1 MKKHPDKKPRH
12 KPAPAKRRKA
22 KPRFSASSH
31 PAFPRSA
38 SANKPADWER
48 GEDYAARVEQPS
60 WPANEIKIGKRH
72 RKELG
77 DIKALAADIN
87 QHGLLHPI
95 VIGLRN
101 NLIAGE
107 RRLAAWKVSNFRDQA
122 IPIHTVPLDDIVG
135 GEWAENDPALRK
147 NFTPSEA
154 VAIARELR
162 PRLEAAAKER
172 QRAGGQIK
180 GSGKKLADADK
191 GRAVAKIA
199 KATGK
204 GARTL
209 EKAEAIVAAAEKE
222 PAKFGKLKSDMDKSG
237 RVDGP
242 FKRLQTMLAAEQ
254 IRKEPPP
261 LPGNG
266 PYRGIVADPPW
277 AAEPED
283 DDPARLE
290 RGYYPYPTMTPAQIA
305 AMPVASIV
313 HDDCVLG
320 LWITNF
326 HLVRGHHLEILEAW
340 GFEPITLRTWV
351 KDRMGRGQVLR
362 GQTEHC
368 IIATRGKP
376 VIQVDNITTLFRA
389 MADKG
394 HHSRKPQKFYDNFER
409 LVAAPRYAT
418 LFETVDRGPKW
429 DGHGDKV
436 AFKEAAE

>member
-1 MKKHPDKKPRH
+1 MKKRPIKKPYR
-12 KPAPAKRRKA
+12 KPLSAPIVRPTGWRKGA
-22 KPRFSASSH
+22 RAL
-31 PAFPRSA
+31 
-38 SANKPADWER
+38 
-48 GEDYAARVEQPS
+48 GELTLKVSQVKVGD
-60 WPANEIKIGKRH
+60 RH
-72 RKELG
+72 RKEMG
-77 DIKALAADIN
+77 DITALARDIN
-87 QHGLLHPI
+87 ERGLLHPI
-95 VIGLRN
+95 VVDQKNR
-101 NLIAGE
+101 LIAGE
-107 RRLAAWKVSNFRDQA
+107 RRLKAWQLSSFRDQP
-122 IPIHTVPLDDIVG
+122 IPVHVVPLEDIVA

-172 QRAGGQIK
+172 KRLGGAAGGK
-180 GSGKKLADADK
+180 KAGKLKDAEAGETSVK
-191 GRAVAKIA
+191 VA

-209 EKAEAIVAAAEKE
+209 EKAEAIVEAAEAN
-222 PAKFGKLKSDMDKSG
+222 PSRFGKLKSDMDKSG

-242 FKRLQTMLAAEQ
+242 FKRLQTMKAAEQ

-261 LPGNG
+261 LPGND

-277 AAEPED
+277 AAEPDDED
-283 DDPARLE
+283 PDRLE

-305 AMPVASIV
+305 AIPVASIA

-320 LWITNF
+320 HWITNY
-326 HLVRGHHLEILEAW
+326 HLARGDQVEILKAW
-340 GFEPITLRTWV
+340 GFEPVTIRSWV

-376 VIQVDNITTLFRA
+376 VIQVDNITTFFHA
-389 MADKG
+389 AIDKK
-394 HHSRKPQKFYDNFER
+394 HHSLKPKKFFDDFER

-418 LFETVDRGPKW
+418 LFETVDRGPLW
-429 DGHGDKV
+429 DGHGDQV